1 MSAGAMAQSNV
12 RKSNVNRAKQVSAN
26 VKKQAAPKPEEDND
40 VYTVVDQQPEFPG
53 GIAAL
58 SKYCERSPMNGKI
71 GKATVSFI
79 VEKDGSVSNLEVMR
93 SLEPS
98 LGEEALRLI
107 SSMPKWK
114 PGKKDGKIVR
124 VKCVE
129 SIIFR
134 NQNVKP

>member
-1 MSAGAMAQSNV
+1 
-12 RKSNVNRAKQVSAN
+12 
-26 VKKQAAPKPEEDND
+26 
-40 VYTVVDQQPEFPG
+40 
-53 GIAAL
+53 
-58 SKYCERSPMNGKI
+58 MNGKI